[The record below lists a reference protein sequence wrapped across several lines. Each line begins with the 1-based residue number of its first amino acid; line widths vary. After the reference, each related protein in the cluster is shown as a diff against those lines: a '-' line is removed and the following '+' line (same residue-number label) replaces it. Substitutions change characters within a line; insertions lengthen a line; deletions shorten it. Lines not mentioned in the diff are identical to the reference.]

1 MIKSWHTTE
10 SQEKYNKQVIKQ
22 TQKKKRQENKFKV
35 GDMVSIKIDWVEK
48 TSPRHSNLLLSK
60 IEETVNTYAC
70 IVTKFARRNTR
81 NIELDYSTELSFSTA
96 CKKAM

>member
-1 MIKSWHTTE
+1 M
-10 SQEKYNKQVIKQ
+10 IKQ
-22 TQKKKRQENKFKV
+22 TQKKNRQENKFKV
-35 GDMVSIKIDWVEK
+35 GYMVSIKIDWVEK

>member
-1 MIKSWHTTE
+1 
-10 SQEKYNKQVIKQ
+10 
-22 TQKKKRQENKFKV
+22 
-35 GDMVSIKIDWVEK
+35 MVSIKIDWVEK